1 MRKQVFLMVLFCF
14 YGISV
19 HAQCLSGNCDNGEG
33 IWKDATGATYKGE
46 FKNGTISGQGI
57 LTYPTTII
65 ENVDLESI
73 QDEITAK
80 LKEWEEITDEN

>member
-1 MRKQVFLMVLFCF
+1 MKKIVSRLFRFALYCIGYILVINLTASFITDSLDEIDLVEVLSVKSMKAGQKDILVATRK
-14 YGISV
+14 
-19 HAQCLSGNCDNGEG
+19 
-33 IWKDATGATYKGE
+33 K
-46 FKNGTISGQGI
+46 
-57 LTYPTTII
+57 I

>member
-1 MRKQVFLMVLFCF
+1 MKKLVSRLFRFALYCIGYILVINLTASFINDSLDEIDLVEVFSVKSMKAGQKDILVATRK
-14 YGISV
+14 
-19 HAQCLSGNCDNGEG
+19 
-33 IWKDATGATYKGE
+33 K
-46 FKNGTISGQGI
+46 
-57 LTYPTTII
+57 I